1 MKKVAILQSN
11 YIPWKGYFDV
21 IAAVDEFVIYDD
33 MQFTKNDWRNR
44 NQIKTPSGLQWLSI
58 PVGQNINRRIRDVL
72 LPANNWQEKHWKTLV
87 LNYARAPF
95 FDEIATLLQPIYLD
109 KSLQSLSELNR
120 KLIETICCYLEI
132 HTIIKSSYDYDLGE
146 GKSERL
152 VHICRQAG
160 ADIYLSGPAATTY
173 LDEPLFKAAG
183 ISVEW
188 FDYSNYPT
196 YPQLWGE
203 FAHNV
208 SIIDLLFNCGKD
220 SFRHMK
226 LGRGSSIYKV
236 GNKGNSF

>member
-21 IAAVDEFVIYDD
+21 IAAVDEFIIYDD

-44 NQIKTPSGLQWLSI
+44 NLIKTPSGLQWLSI
-58 PVGQNINRRIRDVL
+58 PVGQGINRRIRDVL

-87 LNYARAPF
+87 SNYARAPF
-95 FDEIATLLQPIYLD
+95 FDEIANWLQPIYLD
-109 KSLQSLSELNR
+109 MSLQTLSDFNC
-120 KLIETICCYLEI
+120 KLIKTICCYLKI
-132 HTIIKSSYDYDLGE
+132 PTIIKSSSDYNLGE

-160 ADIYLSGPAATTY
+160 ADIYLSGPSAASY
-173 LDEPLFKAAG
+173 LDELLFKAAG
-183 ISVEW
+183 IGVEW

-196 YPQLWGE
+196 YQQLWGE

-220 SFRHMK
+220 SLRLMK
-226 LGRGSSIYKV
+226 SG
-236 GNKGNSF
+236 KGGLIN